1 MASPIAHSFAGF
13 WTFPVFAKQFQI
25 RLAAQCRQYL
35 PRLGVLVL
43 LANLPDFDFLLSLG
57 LFENAS
63 LHHEFAH
70 SLVAAVLVALAVSC
84 VWRIVPG
91 FWRSAMIYFTAYG
104 SHLLID
110 LCKGRTLGWTNTD
123 AGIPLLWPWPKK
135 ISARP
140 WY

>member
-13 WTFPVFAKQFQI
+13 WTFLVFAQQLQI
-25 RLAAQCRQYL
+25 RMATRWRQYL
-35 PRLGVLVL
+35 QRLGVLVL
-43 LANLPDFDFLLSLG
+43 LANLPDFDFPISLG
-57 LFENAS
+57 LLENAS
-63 LHHEFAH
+63 LHHEFTH

-84 VWRIVPG
+84 MWRIVPG
-91 FWRSAMIYFTAYG
+91 FWRSAMIYVTGYG

-110 LCKGRTLGWTNTD
+110 LYTAGRW
-123 AGIPLLWPWPKK
+123 AGPAPALAFPRSGRGPK